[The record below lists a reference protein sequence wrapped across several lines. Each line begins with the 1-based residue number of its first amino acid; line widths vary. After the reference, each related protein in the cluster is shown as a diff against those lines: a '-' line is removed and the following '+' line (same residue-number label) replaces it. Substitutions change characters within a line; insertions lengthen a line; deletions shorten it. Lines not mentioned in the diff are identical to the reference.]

1 MKDCDLITLLSVFV
15 LLSLIGA
22 IATKMSEINDIL
34 PGFSA
39 DVFLTESFVAPVGA
53 PRASGNLLDGK
64 AAAAAREAP
73 RSLTSEECFE
83 RDFAAQSEKT
93 GNLAQWTNNYEH
105 DSPESCT
112 ATVRRAVY
120 S

>member
-53 PRASGNLLDGK
+53 PGHLATCLM
-64 AAAAAREAP
+64 ARRP
-73 RSLTSEECFE
+73 RLHA
-83 RDFAAQSEKT
+83 R
-93 GNLAQWTNNYEH
+93 H
-105 DSPESCT
+105 R
-112 ATVRRAVY
+112 VV
-120 S
+120 